1 MQELRCADTVCVKIK
16 AICAFR
22 RQEKFFKCIE
32 YRSGDVT
39 SPCLPISGSK
49 QRTWPSIRGDSW
61 PFVPVR
67 ARSCP
72 FVSVRARSCPF
83 VPVRARSLISDTAVG
98 VALPL
103 AVGPRLSPLR
113 PRPRPRIWP
122 RPRRMLPAAGIVVC
136 LAPVPV
142 SPSLLSE
149 PESLLS
155 GSLELSVSFLRVWD
169 WVDVLSA
176 RRAVSASKPTK
187 SSPESESAYSSR
199 KPAAMASLSSA
210 IIFRKRRRHVQK
222 SQKTAEY
229 LYWNL

>member
-1 MQELRCADTVCVKIK
+1 MASFMVGWRDQCAKYRLVSAQRRVSNASGNVCKKKSIGL
-16 AICAFR
+16 
-22 RQEKFFKCIE
+22 KFIVGKNAGLPRSFGNCCIQLAPH
-32 YRSGDVT
+32 
-39 SPCLPISGSK
+39 SPESAVHSISV
-49 QRTWPSIRGDSW
+49 PSA
-61 PFVPVR
+61 R
-67 ARSCP
+67 AG
-72 FVSVRARSCPF
+72 
-83 VPVRARSLISDTAVG
+83 TVG

-122 RPRRMLPAAGIVVC
+122 RPRRMLPVAGIVVC

-199 KPAAMASLSSA
+199 KPAAPASLSSA
-210 IIFRKRRRHVQK
+210 ITFGKRRRHVQK